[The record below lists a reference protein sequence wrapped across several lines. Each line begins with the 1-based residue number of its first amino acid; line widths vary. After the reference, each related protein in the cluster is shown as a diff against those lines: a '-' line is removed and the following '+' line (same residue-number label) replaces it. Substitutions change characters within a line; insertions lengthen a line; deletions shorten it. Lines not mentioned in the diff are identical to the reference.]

1 MLWPGGCPAWLF
13 WTWRDVVAEL
23 CEYINHFLNGHLSFD
38 LSDQA
43 LRGFSNALKLG
54 FMGRKRI
61 RDIRNEELIEATIVA
76 VHRHGYSVVTMAEIA
91 READASAASI
101 NYYFGSKEGLM
112 EATMRHLL
120 TKLRHAMIAGYAK
133 AETPKERLYAVMDA
147 NFDDALFTVEQC
159 SIWMQFWAN
168 APYST
173 RLSRLHRIN
182 RARVRS
188 HFLAELRQLLP
199 AEQVGPA
206 RLALQSYMDGVW
218 LEAAQS
224 DEPVKP
230 QDARNAAHQV
240 LDLVVR

>member
-1 MLWPGGCPAWLF
+1 
-13 WTWRDVVAEL
+13 
-23 CEYINHFLNGHLSFD
+23 
-38 LSDQA
+38 
-43 LRGFSNALKLG
+43 
-54 FMGRKRI
+54 MGRKRI
-61 RDIRNEELIEATIVA
+61 RDIRHEEFIEATIIA
-76 VHRHGYSVVTMAEIA
+76 VHQRGYGVVTMAEIA
-91 READASAASI
+91 REAGSSAASI

-120 TKLRHAMIAGYAK
+120 RLLRMAMADGYAQ
-133 AETPKERLYAVMDA
+133 AQTPRDRLKAVMDA
-147 NFDDALFTVEQC
+147 NFSDRLFSVEKC

-188 HFLAELRQLLP
+188 HFQAELRALVAP
-199 AEQVGPA
+199 DQVETA

-224 DEPVKP
+224 EGPLNP
-230 QDARNAAHQV
+230 AAARKAAHQV
-240 LDLVVR
+240 IDLVLP